1 MRLSLRQI
9 TYVHE
14 VARLGSISAACAS
27 LRMSASPILAAI
39 KVAEEEVGTAIFV
52 RRAAHGVDLT
62 PAGKEFLVSVRRF
75 LSAATDFKRS
85 VTKVSSGHTRSIR
98 IGCFAPLG
106 GMLLPPVLRRYVDAN
121 GECEIVMREG
131 EQPELR
137 QWLAAGEL
145 DLVVAY
151 DVGDRLGIADTP
163 ICKMPAHVLVHVDD
177 PLADMVTVSLRE
189 IAQRPFILL
198 DLPETRTRLLTLF
211 DSVGERPK
219 IALRTRSYEC
229 IRAAVA
235 NGLGVSIANMRPLA
249 EASPDGPY
257 LRRIPISDSLTHPT
271 LTVSD
276 PYGSQKPAY
285 VKAFIQTLYQFILDA
300 GPRNVAVIQDQ
311 YLGSIMYPRPQS

>member
-62 PAGKEFLVSVRRF
+62 PAGKKFLVSVRRF
-75 LSAATDFKRS
+75 LSAASDFERS
-85 VTKVSSGHTRSIR
+85 INKVTSGHTHTIR

-106 GMLLPPVLRRYVDAN
+106 GMLLPPVLRRYVEAN

-137 QWLAAGEL
+137 RWLAAGEL

-151 DVGDRLGIADTP
+151 DIGDRLGMADTP
-163 ICKMPAHVLVHVDD
+163 ICKMPAHVLVRVDD
-177 PLADMVTVSLRE
+177 PLADKEAVSILE

-198 DLPETRTRLLTLF
+198 DLPETRTWLLTLF
-211 DSVGERPK
+211 DLVGEQPK
-219 IALRTRSYEC
+219 IALRTRSYES

-235 NGLGVSIANMRPLA
+235 NNLGVSIANMRPLA
-249 EASPDGPY
+249 EASPDGPL
-257 LRRIPISDSLTHPT
+257 LRRIPISDPLRQPT
-271 LTVSD
+271 LMVSD
-276 PYGSQKPAY
+276 PYGPKKPAY
-285 VKAFIQTLYQFILDA
+285 VKAFIQTLYQFILDI
-300 GPRNVAVIQDQ
+300 GPRNVAVVQDKHAE
-311 YLGSIMYPRPQS
+311 SIMYPKSKL